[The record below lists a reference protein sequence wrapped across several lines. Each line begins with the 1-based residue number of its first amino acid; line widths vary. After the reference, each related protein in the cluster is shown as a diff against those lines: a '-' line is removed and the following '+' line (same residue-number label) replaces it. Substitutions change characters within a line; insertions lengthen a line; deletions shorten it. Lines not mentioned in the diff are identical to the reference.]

1 MSALFK
7 YLATLADQPLGT
19 LVHIGAGN
27 GRDLDGYDA
36 LTPDRLVLVEGD
48 SDAAAELQRRVA
60 HLPWAEVH
68 ARPVAAQAGPLAW
81 NRYTLPGLNG
91 PLQTGTLS
99 AFYPRLRLFESRT
112 LDAVALPEL
121 LAGLSLELEPGRV
134 HVLVLDVPG
143 QEGSLLASL
152 PQQQIVKFGFVLLR
166 GVREALLP
174 WGCAATLAVGQ
185 LRASCFDVMADAVEQ
200 EPLWPVTLLRF
211 NAQRHQT
218 EQLEQR
224 LQSIQAALEASNK
237 IAADRA
243 AQIQQ
248 LTLARDEQA
257 KLASEQTKLATDR
270 QAQLESLT
278 QAKAAADKTATE
290 RAAQI
295 EQLNQAKAASD
306 KTAADRAAQIQQLT
320 QARDEQAKL
329 AGEQTKLATD
339 RQALMA
345 ERQTKIDALTKE
357 KAQAISERD
366 VLAKE
371 KSTLVAARDE
381 QTKLARDVNQRK
393 TSLDAELAEISARY
407 GLLQEELI
415 KAEAQIELI
424 ADLLLRDSRA

>member
-1 MSALFK
+1 MNALSE

-27 GRDLDGYDA
+27 GRDLEGYDA
-36 LTPDRLVLVEGD
+36 LAPDRLVLVEGD
-48 SDAAAELQRRVA
+48 PDAAAELQRRVA

-174 WGCAATLAVGQ
+174 WGCASTQAVGQ
-185 LRASCFDVMADAVEQ
+185 LRAGCFDVMAGAVEQ
-200 EPLWPVTLLRF
+200 EPLWPVALLRF

-248 LTLARDEQA
+248 LTKELTEARQTVNLSVKMQALREADLRDLQGRYQTTLQEQQSQHELLTRLGQRLTTANQYFHQLALSKQVSVE
-257 KLASEQTKLATDR
+257 LAVAASTSS
-270 QAQLESLT
+270 AQPGL
-278 QAKAAADKTATE
+278 TATTQQPG
-290 RAAQI
+290 AA
-295 EQLNQAKAASD
+295 KP
-306 KTAADRAAQIQQLT
+306 
-320 QARDEQAKL
+320 
-329 AGEQTKLATD
+329 
-339 RQALMA
+339 
-345 ERQTKIDALTKE
+345 
-357 KAQAISERD
+357 
-366 VLAKE
+366 
-371 KSTLVAARDE
+371 
-381 QTKLARDVNQRK
+381 
-393 TSLDAELAEISARY
+393 
-407 GLLQEELI
+407 
-415 KAEAQIELI
+415 
-424 ADLLLRDSRA
+424 